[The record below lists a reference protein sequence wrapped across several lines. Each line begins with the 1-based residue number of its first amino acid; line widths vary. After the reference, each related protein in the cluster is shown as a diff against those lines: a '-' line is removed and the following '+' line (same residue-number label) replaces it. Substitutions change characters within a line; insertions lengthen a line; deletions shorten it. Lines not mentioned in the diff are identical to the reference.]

1 MKSSNQKYK
10 LRPWQKTLHE
20 VIYEADTPIGKLFDV
35 ALLIAILLSVV
46 AVMLESVDVV
56 GQEYQFELM
65 VAEWI
70 FTIVFTIEYVLRIV
84 CVRKPMSYILSFYGL
99 VDLLSIVPTYLG
111 LFITNASF
119 LRAIR
124 TIRLLRVFRI
134 FKIARYI
141 KEANVLV
148 EALKA
153 SRPRILVFLFGV
165 LVMVTIFGTIMY
177 IIEDYD
183 ATKFTSI
190 PRSIYWAVVTLTTV
204 GYGDISPQTELGQFF
219 SSIIMVMGYAIIAVP
234 TGIVSVELAR
244 KSGQS
249 TISTQACMS
258 CSQEGHDTNAMHCKF
273 CGEALN
279 S

>member
-1 MKSSNQKYK
+1 MNSSNQKYE
-10 LRPWQKTLHE
+10 LRAWQKTLHE
-20 VIYEADTPIGKLFDV
+20 VIYEADTPMGKLFDV

-46 AVMLESVDVV
+46 AVMLESVDTV
-56 GQEYQFELM
+56 GEEYQLELM
-65 VAEWI
+65 VAEWV

-148 EALKA
+148 DALKA

-165 LVMVTIFGTIMY
+165 LVMVTILGTIMY

-183 ATKFTSI
+183 GTKFTSI

-204 GYGDISPQTELGQFF
+204 GYGDISPQTEIGQFF
-219 SSIIMVMGYAIIAVP
+219 SSIIMIMGYAIIAVP

-244 KSGQS
+244 KGGSG
-249 TISTQACMS
+249 ISTQACMT
-258 CSQEGHDTNAMHCKF
+258 CSQEGHDADATYCKF

-279 S
+279 G

>member
-1 MKSSNQKYK
+1 MSSSNQKYE
-10 LRPWQKTLHE
+10 LRSWQKTLHE
-20 VIYEADTPIGKLFDV
+20 VIYEADTPMGKLFDV

-46 AVMLESVDVV
+46 AVMLESVDTV
-56 GQEYQFELM
+56 GAEYQFELM
-65 VAEWI
+65 VAEWV

-84 CVRKPMSYILSFYGL
+84 CVRKPMRYILSFYGL

-148 EALKA
+148 DALKA

-165 LVMVTIFGTIMY
+165 LVMVTILGTIMY
-177 IIEDYD
+177 IIEDYNG
-183 ATKFTSI
+183 TKFTSI

-204 GYGDISPQTELGQFF
+204 GYGDISPQTEIGQFF
-219 SSIIMVMGYAIIAVP
+219 SSIIMIMGYAIIAVP

-244 KSGQS
+244 KSGS
-249 TISTQACMS
+249 AFSTQACTT
-258 CSQEGHDTNAMHCKF
+258 CSQEGHDADAVYCKF
-273 CGEALN
+273 CGEMLN
-279 S
+279 P